1 MKKKKKK
8 KTVITAWKSKMII
21 AQLSNL
27 IWYCSFPRWIRY
39 ISHHP
44 SIDMHIEPIWYSSN
58 ENKTPIRYVFHIDP
72 ISIWYVENAAWNLSK
87 ILTVLILIFSS
98 HMRVHEL
105 CEPLHVLYVPTVNPF
120 LVFSIFYRC
129 TSGTQTRG
137 KY

>member
-1 MKKKKKK
+1 MKQKKKIIII
-8 KTVITAWKSKMII
+8 ITAWKSKMII
-21 AQLSNL
+21 AQLSVL
-27 IWYCSFPRWIRY
+27 IWDCSSPRWIRY

-44 SIDMHIEPIWYSSN
+44 SIDMHIGPIWYSSN

-105 CEPLHVLYVPTVNPF
+105 CEPLHVLHVPTVNPF
-120 LVFSIFYRC
+120 LVFSIFYWC